1 VSGCFFLNTVYST
14 DTHTDKQTGREMQ
27 TEKNIQTDTDPG
39 LTNPT
44 MTYDLEIQQGS
55 CKIS

>member
-1 VSGCFFLNTVYST
+1 VYST